1 MMPSNLQEFFG
12 LIAFFGFA
20 ALVIHSL
27 WQASKRVPPAT
38 DRLPAGVDGA
48 LLIVA
53 GLAFLAGIYDAAA
66 AALAYQYVGA
76 GDAFAAQCALNAF
89 GAALFFYAS
98 IRLFFGRRPRV
109 RAEAAL
115 SIAVAGPLLEA
126 TGGLFLAGT
135 VAADWIAWFSLLCTV
150 SVWAIWVI
158 LRSEASRN
166 TYGAS
171 N

>member
-1 MMPSNLQEFFG
+1 MPSNLQELFG

-89 GAALFFYAS
+89 GAALFFLCVDSTLFRTKTARAS
-98 IRLFFGRRPRV
+98 RGRALDCGRRAAPRSHW
-109 RAEAAL
+109 RAL
-115 SIAVAGPLLEA
+115 SCRDG
-126 TGGLFLAGT
+126 
-135 VAADWIAWFSLLCTV
+135 
-150 SVWAIWVI
+150 
-158 LRSEASRN
+158 RSRLDRLVFTPMHGICLGDMGDS
-166 TYGAS
+166 S
-171 N
+171 Q

>member
-98 IRLFFGRRPRV
+98 IDSFSDADRACEPRPRS
-109 RAEAAL
+109 RL
-115 SIAVAGPLLEA
+115 RSQGRSSKP
-126 TGGLFLAGT
+126 LAGSFLPGRSQP
-135 VAADWIAWFSLLCTV
+135 IG
-150 SVWAIWVI
+150 SVGFHSYARY
-158 LRSEASRN
+158 LSGR
-166 TYGAS
+166 YG
-171 N
+171 